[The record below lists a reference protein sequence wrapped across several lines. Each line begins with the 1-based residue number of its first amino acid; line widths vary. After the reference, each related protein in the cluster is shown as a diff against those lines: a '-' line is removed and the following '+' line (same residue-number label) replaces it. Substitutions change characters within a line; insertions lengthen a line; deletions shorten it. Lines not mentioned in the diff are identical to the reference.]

1 MNRTKGDEEEY
12 WNSSKFKAF
21 TFDDEDDELSQL
33 KESKRAVNSLRDFVD
48 DDDDD
53 DLERV
58 SWSGEPVGRR
68 TRPGSFQSL
77 SDALSDTP
85 AKSYAPELGRP
96 KGEYRDYSN
105 DWSPSDTV
113 RRLRKGKVCS
123 LERFRSLQ
131 DKLQLLEEAVSMHDG
146 NVITAVLIFLK
157 RTLSKEILFRELEVR
172 QVALRHLIHFLK
184 EIGDQKLLLDLFRF
198 LDRTEELALSHYRE
212 HLNIQDPDKRKEFL
226 KTCIG
231 LPFSAEDSAHIQDH
245 YTLLERQI
253 IIEANDRHLESAG
266 QTEIFR
272 KHPRKASILNMP
284 LVTTL
289 FYSCFY
295 HYTEAEGTFSS
306 PVNLKKTFKIPDK
319 QYVLTALAAR
329 AKLRAW
335 HDVDALFTT
344 KNWLGYTKKRAPV
357 GFHRVVEILHK
368 NSAPVQDFIPPFR
381 ALGFMRLEI
390 VNQKYFFPQILQE
403 YVNLVEDVD
412 TKLNLATKFKCH
424 DVVIDTYRDL
434 KDRQQLLAYRSK
446 VDKGSAEEEKIDAI
460 LNSSVSTAA
469 HPFSTLTN
477 SMEELNGISH
487 SETSLPFLPVKVES
501 ALLWESYSISS
512 LGPNIRDAGLEMD
525 MLEDLNSLQ
534 FEYGIQEEDRSWL
547 YLLGRS
553 HGLMIKA
560 CAHAAFFCK
569 LLRNLRESFSKK
581 SSQEKKISEDI
592 PDDDELKV
600 GIIGGGHLGKQ
611 LAHTLL
617 QLVPIPAESL
627 RISTRRPEALGE
639 FKKLGIQCFYRNSSL
654 VQWAN
659 VIFLC
664 CLPSQLPNICVE
676 IQTSLE
682 KACIVYSFV
691 AAIPIPRLKHLLNH
705 TNILRPQY
713 QCVEDL
719 DNIWGANK
727 EITAALQDP
736 VILQATC
743 PYSPAGGI
751 ILNVKWLEG
760 VFYAAI
766 NTCTRKDMSHSQV
779 LQLLNELFLSV
790 HFETCGKD
798 GASCRKFQV
807 QDFVSKAY
815 AENLSQKR

>member
-21 TFDDEDDELSQL
+21 TFDDDDDELSQL

-58 SWSGEPVGRR
+58 SWSGEPVGSISWSIKETASNSGSNHEREQLKNRNSFSSYAQLPKPASTYSLSSFFRGR

-198 LDRTEELALSHYRE
+198 LDRTEELALTHYRE
-212 HLNIQDPDKRKEFL
+212 HLNIQDPEKRKEFL

-306 PVNLKKTFKIPDK
+306 PVNLKKTFK
-319 QYVLTALAAR
+319 
-329 AKLRAW
+329 
-335 HDVDALFTT
+335 
-344 KNWLGYTKKRAPV
+344 NWLGYTKKRAPI

-368 NSAPVQDFIPPFR
+368 NSAPV
-381 ALGFMRLEI
+381 
-390 VNQKYFFPQILQE
+390 QILQE

-424 DVVIDTYRDL
+424 DVVIDTCRDL

-460 LNSSVSTAA
+460 LNSSQ
-469 HPFSTLTN
+469 
-477 SMEELNGISH
+477 
-487 SETSLPFLPVKVES
+487 
-501 ALLWESYSISS
+501 
-512 LGPNIRDAGLEMD
+512 IRWK
-525 MLEDLNSLQ
+525 N
-534 FEYGIQEEDRSWL
+534 
-547 YLLGRS
+547 
-553 HGLMIKA
+553 
-560 CAHAAFFCK
+560 
-569 LLRNLRESFSKK
+569 
-581 SSQEKKISEDI
+581 
-592 PDDDELKV
+592 
-600 GIIGGGHLGKQ
+600 
-611 LAHTLL
+611 
-617 QLVPIPAESL
+617 
-627 RISTRRPEALGE
+627 
-639 FKKLGIQCFYRNSSL
+639 
-654 VQWAN
+654 
-659 VIFLC
+659 
-664 CLPSQLPNICVE
+664 
-676 IQTSLE
+676 
-682 KACIVYSFV
+682 
-691 AAIPIPRLKHLLNH
+691 
-705 TNILRPQY
+705 
-713 QCVEDL
+713 
-719 DNIWGANK
+719 
-727 EITAALQDP
+727 
-736 VILQATC
+736 
-743 PYSPAGGI
+743 
-751 ILNVKWLEG
+751 
-760 VFYAAI
+760 
-766 NTCTRKDMSHSQV
+766 
-779 LQLLNELFLSV
+779 
-790 HFETCGKD
+790 
-798 GASCRKFQV
+798 
-807 QDFVSKAY
+807 
-815 AENLSQKR
+815 

>member
-53 DLERV
+53 DDLERV
-58 SWSGEPVGRR
+58 SWSGEPVGSISWSIKETASNSGSNHEREQLKNRNSFSSYAQLPKPASTYSLSSFFRGR

-77 SDALSDTP
+77 SDALSDTS

-184 EIGDQKLLLDLFRF
+184 EIGDQKLLLDLF
-198 LDRTEELALSHYRE
+198 S
-212 HLNIQDPDKRKEFL
+212 
-226 KTCIG
+226 

-306 PVNLKKTFKIPDK
+306 PVNLKKTFKI
-319 QYVLTALAAR
+319 
-329 AKLRAW
+329 
-335 HDVDALFTT
+335 
-344 KNWLGYTKKRAPV
+344 
-357 GFHRVVEILHK
+357 
-368 NSAPVQDFIPPFR
+368 
-381 ALGFMRLEI
+381 
-390 VNQKYFFPQILQE
+390 LQE

-424 DVVIDTYRDL
+424 DVVIDTCRDL
-434 KDRQQLLAYRSK
+434 KDRQQLLVYRSK
-446 VDKGSAEEEKIDAI
+446 VDKGSAEEEKIDTI
-460 LNSSVSTAA
+460 LNSSQ
-469 HPFSTLTN
+469 
-477 SMEELNGISH
+477 
-487 SETSLPFLPVKVES
+487 
-501 ALLWESYSISS
+501 
-512 LGPNIRDAGLEMD
+512 IRWK
-525 MLEDLNSLQ
+525 N
-534 FEYGIQEEDRSWL
+534 
-547 YLLGRS
+547 
-553 HGLMIKA
+553 
-560 CAHAAFFCK
+560 
-569 LLRNLRESFSKK
+569 
-581 SSQEKKISEDI
+581 
-592 PDDDELKV
+592 
-600 GIIGGGHLGKQ
+600 
-611 LAHTLL
+611 
-617 QLVPIPAESL
+617 
-627 RISTRRPEALGE
+627 
-639 FKKLGIQCFYRNSSL
+639 
-654 VQWAN
+654 
-659 VIFLC
+659 
-664 CLPSQLPNICVE
+664 
-676 IQTSLE
+676 
-682 KACIVYSFV
+682 
-691 AAIPIPRLKHLLNH
+691 
-705 TNILRPQY
+705 
-713 QCVEDL
+713 
-719 DNIWGANK
+719 
-727 EITAALQDP
+727 
-736 VILQATC
+736 
-743 PYSPAGGI
+743 
-751 ILNVKWLEG
+751 
-760 VFYAAI
+760 
-766 NTCTRKDMSHSQV
+766 
-779 LQLLNELFLSV
+779 
-790 HFETCGKD
+790 
-798 GASCRKFQV
+798 
-807 QDFVSKAY
+807 
-815 AENLSQKR
+815 

>member
-58 SWSGEPVGRR
+58 SWSGEPVGSISWSIKETAGNSGSNQEGREQLKSRNSFSSYAQLPKPTSTYSLSSLFRGR
-68 TRPGSFQSL
+68 TRLGSFQSL
-77 SDALSDTP
+77 SDALSDIP

-96 KGEYRDYSN
+96 KGEYR
-105 DWSPSDTV
+105 
-113 RRLRKGKVCS
+113 VCS

-131 DKLQLLEEAVSMHDG
+131 DKLQLLEEAVTVHDG

-198 LDRTEELALSHYRE
+198 LDRTEELALSQYRE
-212 HLNIQDPDKRKEFL
+212 HLNIQDPEKRKEFL

-253 IIEANDRHLESAG
+253 IIEANDRHLELAG

-295 HYTEAEGTFSS
+295 HYSEAEGTFSS

-344 KNWLGYTKKRAPV
+344 KNWLGYTKKRAPI

-368 NSAPVQDFIPPFR
+368 NNAPV
-381 ALGFMRLEI
+381 
-390 VNQKYFFPQILQE
+390 QILQE

-412 TKLNLATKFKCH
+412 TKLNLAIKFKCH
-424 DVVIDTYRDL
+424 DVVIDTCRDL
-434 KDRQQLLAYRSK
+434 KDRQQLLAYRTK
-446 VDKGSAEEEKIDAI
+446 VDKGSAEEEKIDA
-460 LNSSVSTAA
+460 
-469 HPFSTLTN
+469 
-477 SMEELNGISH
+477 
-487 SETSLPFLPVKVES
+487 
-501 ALLWESYSISS
+501 ALS
-512 LGPNIRDAGLEMD
+512 
-525 MLEDLNSLQ
+525 
-534 FEYGIQEEDRSWL
+534 
-547 YLLGRS
+547 
-553 HGLMIKA
+553 
-560 CAHAAFFCK
+560 
-569 LLRNLRESFSKK
+569 
-581 SSQEKKISEDI
+581 SSQIRWK
-592 PDDDELKV
+592 
-600 GIIGGGHLGKQ
+600 
-611 LAHTLL
+611 
-617 QLVPIPAESL
+617 
-627 RISTRRPEALGE
+627 
-639 FKKLGIQCFYRNSSL
+639 N
-654 VQWAN
+654 
-659 VIFLC
+659 
-664 CLPSQLPNICVE
+664 
-676 IQTSLE
+676 
-682 KACIVYSFV
+682 
-691 AAIPIPRLKHLLNH
+691 
-705 TNILRPQY
+705 
-713 QCVEDL
+713 
-719 DNIWGANK
+719 
-727 EITAALQDP
+727 
-736 VILQATC
+736 
-743 PYSPAGGI
+743 
-751 ILNVKWLEG
+751 
-760 VFYAAI
+760 
-766 NTCTRKDMSHSQV
+766 
-779 LQLLNELFLSV
+779 
-790 HFETCGKD
+790 
-798 GASCRKFQV
+798 
-807 QDFVSKAY
+807 
-815 AENLSQKR
+815 

>member
-58 SWSGEPVGRR
+58 SWSGEAVGSISWSIRETAGNSGSTHEGREQLKSRNSFSSYAQLPKPTSTYSLSSFFRGR

-96 KGEYRDYSN
+96 KGEYRVSYSIH
-105 DWSPSDTV
+105 WCDTFHM
-113 RRLRKGKVCS
+113 LLCQVCS

-157 RTLSKEILFRELEVR
+157 RTLSKDILFRELEVR

-226 KTCIG
+226 KTCVG

-335 HDVDALFTT
+335 NDVDALFTT
-344 KNWLGYTKKRAPV
+344 KNWLGYTKKRAPI

-368 NSAPVQDFIPPFR
+368 NNAPV
-381 ALGFMRLEI
+381 
-390 VNQKYFFPQILQE
+390 QILQE

-446 VDKGSAEEEKIDAI
+446 VDKGSAEEEKIDA
-460 LNSSVSTAA
+460 
-469 HPFSTLTN
+469 
-477 SMEELNGISH
+477 
-487 SETSLPFLPVKVES
+487 
-501 ALLWESYSISS
+501 LLS
-512 LGPNIRDAGLEMD
+512 
-525 MLEDLNSLQ
+525 
-534 FEYGIQEEDRSWL
+534 
-547 YLLGRS
+547 
-553 HGLMIKA
+553 
-560 CAHAAFFCK
+560 
-569 LLRNLRESFSKK
+569 
-581 SSQEKKISEDI
+581 SSQIRWK
-592 PDDDELKV
+592 
-600 GIIGGGHLGKQ
+600 
-611 LAHTLL
+611 
-617 QLVPIPAESL
+617 
-627 RISTRRPEALGE
+627 
-639 FKKLGIQCFYRNSSL
+639 N
-654 VQWAN
+654 
-659 VIFLC
+659 
-664 CLPSQLPNICVE
+664 
-676 IQTSLE
+676 
-682 KACIVYSFV
+682 
-691 AAIPIPRLKHLLNH
+691 
-705 TNILRPQY
+705 
-713 QCVEDL
+713 
-719 DNIWGANK
+719 
-727 EITAALQDP
+727 
-736 VILQATC
+736 
-743 PYSPAGGI
+743 
-751 ILNVKWLEG
+751 
-760 VFYAAI
+760 
-766 NTCTRKDMSHSQV
+766 
-779 LQLLNELFLSV
+779 
-790 HFETCGKD
+790 
-798 GASCRKFQV
+798 
-807 QDFVSKAY
+807 
-815 AENLSQKR
+815 

>member
-53 DLERV
+53 DDLERV
-58 SWSGEPVGRR
+58 SWSGEPVGSR

-113 RRLRKGKVCS
+113 RRLRKGKV
-123 LERFRSLQ
+123 
-131 DKLQLLEEAVSMHDG
+131 
-146 NVITAVLIFLK
+146 LIFLK
-157 RTLSKEILFRELEVR
+157 RTLCKEILFRELEVR

-184 EIGDQKLLLDLFRF
+184 EIGDQKLLLDLFRY

-212 HLNIQDPDKRKEFL
+212 HLNIQDPEKRKEFL

-306 PVNLKKTFKIPDK
+306 PINLKKTFKIPDK

-344 KNWLGYTKKRAPV
+344 KNWLGYTKKRAPI

-368 NSAPVQDFIPPFR
+368 NSAPV
-381 ALGFMRLEI
+381 
-390 VNQKYFFPQILQE
+390 QILQE

-446 VDKGSAEEEKIDAI
+446 VDKGSAEEEKIDA
-460 LNSSVSTAA
+460 LLSS
-469 HPFSTLTN
+469 PQ
-477 SMEELNGISH
+477 
-487 SETSLPFLPVKVES
+487 
-501 ALLWESYSISS
+501 
-512 LGPNIRDAGLEMD
+512 IRWK
-525 MLEDLNSLQ
+525 N
-534 FEYGIQEEDRSWL
+534 
-547 YLLGRS
+547 
-553 HGLMIKA
+553 
-560 CAHAAFFCK
+560 
-569 LLRNLRESFSKK
+569 
-581 SSQEKKISEDI
+581 
-592 PDDDELKV
+592 
-600 GIIGGGHLGKQ
+600 
-611 LAHTLL
+611 
-617 QLVPIPAESL
+617 
-627 RISTRRPEALGE
+627 
-639 FKKLGIQCFYRNSSL
+639 
-654 VQWAN
+654 
-659 VIFLC
+659 
-664 CLPSQLPNICVE
+664 
-676 IQTSLE
+676 
-682 KACIVYSFV
+682 
-691 AAIPIPRLKHLLNH
+691 
-705 TNILRPQY
+705 
-713 QCVEDL
+713 
-719 DNIWGANK
+719 
-727 EITAALQDP
+727 
-736 VILQATC
+736 
-743 PYSPAGGI
+743 
-751 ILNVKWLEG
+751 
-760 VFYAAI
+760 
-766 NTCTRKDMSHSQV
+766 
-779 LQLLNELFLSV
+779 
-790 HFETCGKD
+790 
-798 GASCRKFQV
+798 
-807 QDFVSKAY
+807 
-815 AENLSQKR
+815 

>member
-58 SWSGEPVGRR
+58 SWSGEPVGSISWSIRETAGNSGSTHEGREQLKSRNSFSSYAQLPKPTSTYSLSSFFRGR

-105 DWSPSDTV
+105 DWSPSDTA
-113 RRLRKGKVCS
+113 RRLRKGK
-123 LERFRSLQ
+123 
-131 DKLQLLEEAVSMHDG
+131 
-146 NVITAVLIFLK
+146 VLIFLK

-226 KTCIG
+226 KTCVG

-295 HYTEAEGTFSS
+295 HYTEAEFSEIHLEAFLALTRGKRTSSGQEGKEGTFSS

-335 HDVDALFTT
+335 NDVDALFTT
-344 KNWLGYTKKRAPV
+344 KNWLGYTKKRAPI

-368 NSAPVQDFIPPFR
+368 NNAPV
-381 ALGFMRLEI
+381 
-390 VNQKYFFPQILQE
+390 QILQE

-446 VDKGSAEEEKIDAI
+446 VDKGSAEEEKIDA
-460 LNSSVSTAA
+460 
-469 HPFSTLTN
+469 
-477 SMEELNGISH
+477 
-487 SETSLPFLPVKVES
+487 
-501 ALLWESYSISS
+501 LLS
-512 LGPNIRDAGLEMD
+512 
-525 MLEDLNSLQ
+525 
-534 FEYGIQEEDRSWL
+534 
-547 YLLGRS
+547 
-553 HGLMIKA
+553 
-560 CAHAAFFCK
+560 
-569 LLRNLRESFSKK
+569 
-581 SSQEKKISEDI
+581 SSQIRWK
-592 PDDDELKV
+592 
-600 GIIGGGHLGKQ
+600 
-611 LAHTLL
+611 
-617 QLVPIPAESL
+617 
-627 RISTRRPEALGE
+627 
-639 FKKLGIQCFYRNSSL
+639 N
-654 VQWAN
+654 
-659 VIFLC
+659 
-664 CLPSQLPNICVE
+664 
-676 IQTSLE
+676 
-682 KACIVYSFV
+682 
-691 AAIPIPRLKHLLNH
+691 
-705 TNILRPQY
+705 
-713 QCVEDL
+713 
-719 DNIWGANK
+719 
-727 EITAALQDP
+727 
-736 VILQATC
+736 
-743 PYSPAGGI
+743 
-751 ILNVKWLEG
+751 
-760 VFYAAI
+760 
-766 NTCTRKDMSHSQV
+766 
-779 LQLLNELFLSV
+779 
-790 HFETCGKD
+790 
-798 GASCRKFQV
+798 
-807 QDFVSKAY
+807 
-815 AENLSQKR
+815 

>member
-58 SWSGEPVGRR
+58 SWSGEPVGSISWSIKETAGNSGSSHEGREQLKNRNSFSYAQLPKPTSTYSLSSFFRGR

-105 DWSPSDTV
+105 EWSPSDTV

-172 QVALRHLIHFLK
+172 QIALRHFIHFLK
-184 EIGDQKLLLDLFRF
+184 EIGDQKLLLELFRF
-198 LDRTEELALSHYRE
+198 LDRTEELALTHYRE
-212 HLNIQDPDKRKEFL
+212 HLNIQDPEKRKEFL

-295 HYTEAEGTFSS
+295 HYMEAEGTFSS
-306 PVNLKKTFKIPDK
+306 PINLKKTF
-319 QYVLTALAAR
+319 
-329 AKLRAW
+329 
-335 HDVDALFTT
+335 
-344 KNWLGYTKKRAPV
+344 KNWLGYTKKRAPI

-368 NSAPVQDFIPPFR
+368 NSAPV
-381 ALGFMRLEI
+381 
-390 VNQKYFFPQILQE
+390 QILQE

-424 DVVIDTYRDL
+424 DVVIDTCRDL

-446 VDKGSAEEEKIDAI
+446 VDKGSAEEEKIDTI
-460 LNSSVSTAA
+460 LSSS
-469 HPFSTLTN
+469 
-477 SMEELNGISH
+477 
-487 SETSLPFLPVKVES
+487 
-501 ALLWESYSISS
+501 
-512 LGPNIRDAGLEMD
+512 
-525 MLEDLNSLQ
+525 
-534 FEYGIQEEDRSWL
+534 
-547 YLLGRS
+547 
-553 HGLMIKA
+553 
-560 CAHAAFFCK
+560 
-569 LLRNLRESFSKK
+569 
-581 SSQEKKISEDI
+581 
-592 PDDDELKV
+592 
-600 GIIGGGHLGKQ
+600 
-611 LAHTLL
+611 
-617 QLVPIPAESL
+617 
-627 RISTRRPEALGE
+627 
-639 FKKLGIQCFYRNSSL
+639 
-654 VQWAN
+654 
-659 VIFLC
+659 
-664 CLPSQLPNICVE
+664 
-676 IQTSLE
+676 
-682 KACIVYSFV
+682 
-691 AAIPIPRLKHLLNH
+691 
-705 TNILRPQY
+705 
-713 QCVEDL
+713 
-719 DNIWGANK
+719 
-727 EITAALQDP
+727 
-736 VILQATC
+736 
-743 PYSPAGGI
+743 
-751 ILNVKWLEG
+751 
-760 VFYAAI
+760 
-766 NTCTRKDMSHSQV
+766 
-779 LQLLNELFLSV
+779 
-790 HFETCGKD
+790 
-798 GASCRKFQV
+798 
-807 QDFVSKAY
+807 
-815 AENLSQKR
+815 

>member
-1 MNRTKGDEEEY
+1 MESARPTLQMNRTKGDEEEY

-58 SWSGEPVGRR
+58 SWSGEPVGSISWSIKETASNSGSNHEREQLKNRNSFSSYAQLPKPASTYSLSSFFRGR

-184 EIGDQKLLLDLFRF
+184 EIGDQKLLWDLFRF
-198 LDRTEELALSHYRE
+198 LDRTEELALTHYRE
-212 HLNIQDPDKRKEFL
+212 HLNIQDPEKRKEFL

-306 PVNLKKTFKIPDK
+306 PVNLKKTFKIPEK

-344 KNWLGYTKKRAPV
+344 KNWLGYTKKRAPI

-368 NSAPVQDFIPPFR
+368 NSAPV
-381 ALGFMRLEI
+381 
-390 VNQKYFFPQILQE
+390 QILQE

-424 DVVIDTYRDL
+424 DVVIDTCRDL

-460 LNSSVSTAA
+460 LNSSQ
-469 HPFSTLTN
+469 
-477 SMEELNGISH
+477 
-487 SETSLPFLPVKVES
+487 
-501 ALLWESYSISS
+501 
-512 LGPNIRDAGLEMD
+512 IRWK
-525 MLEDLNSLQ
+525 N
-534 FEYGIQEEDRSWL
+534 
-547 YLLGRS
+547 
-553 HGLMIKA
+553 
-560 CAHAAFFCK
+560 
-569 LLRNLRESFSKK
+569 
-581 SSQEKKISEDI
+581 
-592 PDDDELKV
+592 
-600 GIIGGGHLGKQ
+600 
-611 LAHTLL
+611 
-617 QLVPIPAESL
+617 
-627 RISTRRPEALGE
+627 
-639 FKKLGIQCFYRNSSL
+639 
-654 VQWAN
+654 
-659 VIFLC
+659 
-664 CLPSQLPNICVE
+664 
-676 IQTSLE
+676 
-682 KACIVYSFV
+682 
-691 AAIPIPRLKHLLNH
+691 
-705 TNILRPQY
+705 
-713 QCVEDL
+713 
-719 DNIWGANK
+719 
-727 EITAALQDP
+727 
-736 VILQATC
+736 
-743 PYSPAGGI
+743 
-751 ILNVKWLEG
+751 
-760 VFYAAI
+760 
-766 NTCTRKDMSHSQV
+766 
-779 LQLLNELFLSV
+779 
-790 HFETCGKD
+790 
-798 GASCRKFQV
+798 
-807 QDFVSKAY
+807 
-815 AENLSQKR
+815 

>member
-53 DLERV
+53 DDLERV
-58 SWSGEPVGRR
+58 SWTGEPVGSR

-85 AKSYAPELGRP
+85 AKNYAPELGRP

-113 RRLRKGKVCS
+113 RRLRKGKICS

-231 LPFSAEDSAHIQDH
+231 ERLTLWPSTSLPFSAEDSVHIQDH

-272 KHPRKASILNMP
+272 KHPRKASILYMP

-295 HYTEAEGTFSS
+295 HYTESEGTFSS
-306 PVNLKKTFKIPDK
+306 PTNLKKTFKIPDK

-335 HDVDALFTT
+335 NDVDALFTT
-344 KNWLGYTKKRAPV
+344 KNWLGYTKKRAPI
-357 GFHRVVEILHK
+357 GFHRVVEILYK
-368 NSAPVQDFIPPFR
+368 NSAPV
-381 ALGFMRLEI
+381 
-390 VNQKYFFPQILQE
+390 QILQE

-434 KDRQQLLAYRSK
+434 KDRQLLLAYRSK
-446 VDKGSAEEEKIDAI
+446 VDKGSAEEEKIDII
-460 LNSSVSTAA
+460 LSSSAVPAA
-469 HPFSTLTN
+469 LGT
-477 SMEELNGISH
+477 
-487 SETSLPFLPVKVES
+487 ETSTWTDLFTGHYLK
-501 ALLWESYSISS
+501 ASI
-512 LGPNIRDAGLEMD
+512 
-525 MLEDLNSLQ
+525 
-534 FEYGIQEEDRSWL
+534 
-547 YLLGRS
+547 
-553 HGLMIKA
+553 
-560 CAHAAFFCK
+560 
-569 LLRNLRESFSKK
+569 
-581 SSQEKKISEDI
+581 
-592 PDDDELKV
+592 
-600 GIIGGGHLGKQ
+600 
-611 LAHTLL
+611 
-617 QLVPIPAESL
+617 
-627 RISTRRPEALGE
+627 
-639 FKKLGIQCFYRNSSL
+639 
-654 VQWAN
+654 
-659 VIFLC
+659 
-664 CLPSQLPNICVE
+664 
-676 IQTSLE
+676 
-682 KACIVYSFV
+682 
-691 AAIPIPRLKHLLNH
+691 
-705 TNILRPQY
+705 
-713 QCVEDL
+713 
-719 DNIWGANK
+719 
-727 EITAALQDP
+727 
-736 VILQATC
+736 
-743 PYSPAGGI
+743 
-751 ILNVKWLEG
+751 
-760 VFYAAI
+760 
-766 NTCTRKDMSHSQV
+766 
-779 LQLLNELFLSV
+779 
-790 HFETCGKD
+790 
-798 GASCRKFQV
+798 
-807 QDFVSKAY
+807 
-815 AENLSQKR
+815 

>member
-33 KESKRAVNSLRDFVD
+33 KESKRAVNSLRDIVD

-58 SWSGEPVGRR
+58 SWTGEPVGSISWSIKETAGSSGSTPEGREQLKGRNSFYTQLPKPPSTYSLSSFFRGR

-96 KGEYRDYSN
+96 KGEYR
-105 DWSPSDTV
+105 
-113 RRLRKGKVCS
+113 VCS

-198 LDRTEELALSHYRE
+198 LDRAEELALSHYRE
-212 HLNIQDPDKRKEFL
+212 HLNIQDPEKRKEFL

-231 LPFSAEDSAHIQDH
+231 LPFSAEDAAHVQDH

-253 IIEANDRHLESAG
+253 IIEANDRHLESSG
-266 QTEIFR
+266 QTDIFR

-289 FYSCFY
+289 FYACFY
-295 HYTEAEGTFSS
+295 HYTESEGTFSS
-306 PVNLKKTFKIPDK
+306 PINLKKTFKIPDK

-335 HDVDALFTT
+335 NDVDALFTT
-344 KNWLGYTKKRAPV
+344 KNWLGYTKKRAPI

-368 NSAPVQDFIPPFR
+368 NSAPV
-381 ALGFMRLEI
+381 
-390 VNQKYFFPQILQE
+390 QILQE

-424 DVVIDTYRDL
+424 DVVIDTCRDL

-460 LNSSVSTAA
+460 LS
-469 HPFSTLTN
+469 
-477 SMEELNGISH
+477 
-487 SETSLPFLPVKVES
+487 
-501 ALLWESYSISS
+501 
-512 LGPNIRDAGLEMD
+512 
-525 MLEDLNSLQ
+525 
-534 FEYGIQEEDRSWL
+534 
-547 YLLGRS
+547 
-553 HGLMIKA
+553 
-560 CAHAAFFCK
+560 
-569 LLRNLRESFSKK
+569 
-581 SSQEKKISEDI
+581 SSQIRWK
-592 PDDDELKV
+592 
-600 GIIGGGHLGKQ
+600 
-611 LAHTLL
+611 
-617 QLVPIPAESL
+617 
-627 RISTRRPEALGE
+627 
-639 FKKLGIQCFYRNSSL
+639 N
-654 VQWAN
+654 
-659 VIFLC
+659 
-664 CLPSQLPNICVE
+664 
-676 IQTSLE
+676 
-682 KACIVYSFV
+682 
-691 AAIPIPRLKHLLNH
+691 
-705 TNILRPQY
+705 
-713 QCVEDL
+713 
-719 DNIWGANK
+719 
-727 EITAALQDP
+727 
-736 VILQATC
+736 
-743 PYSPAGGI
+743 
-751 ILNVKWLEG
+751 
-760 VFYAAI
+760 
-766 NTCTRKDMSHSQV
+766 
-779 LQLLNELFLSV
+779 
-790 HFETCGKD
+790 
-798 GASCRKFQV
+798 
-807 QDFVSKAY
+807 
-815 AENLSQKR
+815 

>member
-58 SWSGEPVGRR
+58 SWSGEPVGSISWSIKETAGNSGSTHEGREQLKSRNSFSSYAQLPKPTSTYSLSSFFRGR

-226 KTCIG
+226 KTCVG

-253 IIEANDRHLESAG
+253 IIE
-266 QTEIFR
+266 
-272 KHPRKASILNMP
+272 
-284 LVTTL
+284 
-289 FYSCFY
+289 
-295 HYTEAEGTFSS
+295 GTFSS
-306 PVNLKKTFKIPDK
+306 PINLKKTFKIPDK

-335 HDVDALFTT
+335 NDVDALFTT
-344 KNWLGYTKKRAPV
+344 KNWLGYTKKRAPI

-368 NSAPVQDFIPPFR
+368 NNAPV
-381 ALGFMRLEI
+381 
-390 VNQKYFFPQILQE
+390 QILQE

-424 DVVIDTYRDL
+424 DVVIDTCRDL

-446 VDKGSAEEEKIDAI
+446 VDKGSAEEEKIDA
-460 LNSSVSTAA
+460 
-469 HPFSTLTN
+469 
-477 SMEELNGISH
+477 
-487 SETSLPFLPVKVES
+487 
-501 ALLWESYSISS
+501 LLS
-512 LGPNIRDAGLEMD
+512 
-525 MLEDLNSLQ
+525 
-534 FEYGIQEEDRSWL
+534 
-547 YLLGRS
+547 
-553 HGLMIKA
+553 
-560 CAHAAFFCK
+560 
-569 LLRNLRESFSKK
+569 
-581 SSQEKKISEDI
+581 SSQIRWK
-592 PDDDELKV
+592 
-600 GIIGGGHLGKQ
+600 
-611 LAHTLL
+611 
-617 QLVPIPAESL
+617 
-627 RISTRRPEALGE
+627 
-639 FKKLGIQCFYRNSSL
+639 N
-654 VQWAN
+654 
-659 VIFLC
+659 
-664 CLPSQLPNICVE
+664 
-676 IQTSLE
+676 
-682 KACIVYSFV
+682 
-691 AAIPIPRLKHLLNH
+691 
-705 TNILRPQY
+705 
-713 QCVEDL
+713 
-719 DNIWGANK
+719 
-727 EITAALQDP
+727 
-736 VILQATC
+736 
-743 PYSPAGGI
+743 
-751 ILNVKWLEG
+751 
-760 VFYAAI
+760 
-766 NTCTRKDMSHSQV
+766 
-779 LQLLNELFLSV
+779 
-790 HFETCGKD
+790 
-798 GASCRKFQV
+798 
-807 QDFVSKAY
+807 
-815 AENLSQKR
+815 